1 MSDQELYDFDAV
13 IVHETE
19 KALLL
24 DSGDIGAIWF
34 PKSIV
39 VNNGDGTF
47 TVPERYAMSKGL
59 I

>member
-1 MSDQELYDFDAV
+1 MNKLFDFSAE

-24 DSGDIGAIWF
+24 DVGEEKPIWF

-39 VNNGDGTF
+39 EDNGDGTF
-47 TVPERYAMSKGL
+47 TVPENYAKEKG
-59 I
+59 IV